1 MQVSAQSSELRA
13 ERLARIVH
21 KWMNPRPESQRTRS
35 PATEDTE
42 QARVMGSV
50 ASVSAT
56 MKLTTTTV
64 KVCSTEIKR
73 FAVEGPGHGRRP
85 RGLTGKHDRS
95 PNCPAAM
102 KMNPIG

>member
-1 MQVSAQSSELRA
+1 VPGD
-13 ERLARIVH
+13 RLAALSTLR
-21 KWMNPRPESQRTRS
+21 
-35 PATEDTE
+35 
-42 QARVMGSV
+42 
-50 ASVSAT
+50 AT

>member
-1 MQVSAQSSELRA
+1 MGRQRTSSGSELRGLC
-13 ERLARIVH
+13 ECDH
-21 KWMNPRPESQRTRS
+21 ETNYHNSESLFDR
-35 PATEDTE
+35 
-42 QARVMGSV
+42 
-50 ASVSAT
+50 
-56 MKLTTTTV
+56 
-64 KVCSTEIKR
+64 IKR

>member
-1 MQVSAQSSELRA
+1 M
-13 ERLARIVH
+13 
-21 KWMNPRPESQRTRS
+21 KPRYDSQRARS
-35 PATEDTE
+35 TDPEDTE
-42 QARVMGSV
+42 QDGAFGSV
-50 ASVSAT
+50 SSVRAT